1 MVGVTHVVEDNQD
14 KGKEE
19 NGQNKDK
26 DKKDKDRTSG
36 VPGLGLSDGSS
47 ADGTGVSV
55 PPEPREATD
64 QEALDAGPD
73 EAADDGE
80 GPATG
85 GDLTGDLGLD
95 LLLTTGAGDELSFVG
110 ELDFRTGSLRWGT
123 GTGTGTGSVD
133 CDPRWS

>member
-1 MVGVTHVVEDNQD
+1 MVGVTPVVHDNQD

-19 NGQNKDK
+19 NGQNNDT
-26 DKKDKDRTSG
+26 DDRTSG
-36 VPGLGLSDGSS
+36 EPGLGVSDGSLTEG
-47 ADGTGVSV
+47 AGVGE

-80 GPATG
+80 GPATV
-85 GDLTGDLGLD
+85 GDLTGDLGHD

-110 ELDFRTGSLRWGT
+110 ELDFRTGSLRWET
-123 GTGTGTGSVD
+123 LV
-133 CDPRWS
+133 WSW